1 MEESTMAEI
10 DNRNWD
16 DLQVASGAEVNAAA
30 WHVALPSGETSAP
43 LTSKRSMKEKLR
55 TLQAASASRAAHLRD
70 GVSNRTAAIRNRA
83 GESAS
88 RLRNIAANQLESSKN
103 SVLST
108 VAALRA
114 DAGARVEEIRRDGEE
129 RFVDMKSDMRTN
141 PGKWAGIGAGAGFA
155 VGLVGRF
162 LRHRARVHRGM
173 QPRLVIVR
181 S

>member
-1 MEESTMAEI
+1 MAEI

-30 WHVALPSGETSAP
+30 WHVGLPSGETSTP
-43 LTSKRSMKEKLR
+43 MMSKRTMKEKLR
-55 TLQAASASRAAHLRD
+55 TLQAASASRVAHLRS
-70 GVSNRTAAIRNRA
+70 GVSTRVADVKNRTT
-83 GESAS
+83 ESAS
-88 RLRNIAANQLESSKN
+88 RLRNVATNRMESSKN
-103 SVLST
+103 SVLSSL
-108 VAALRA
+108 AALRA
-114 DAGARVEEIRRDGEE
+114 DADARVEEIRRDGEE
-129 RFVDMKSDMRTN
+129 RIVDMKSDMRTN

-181 S
+181 P